1 MHGHFDNQR
10 SQCYKYYFIFSQM
23 AASFLEHLESAKK
36 KRRLCDDL
44 KVRSMLSSSYICLR
58 MSLMSYYA
66 RFSLLHVFISAGT
79 HLKTKV
85 CVYLPNMYPKSA
97 VLNRDGYK
105 HEG

>member
-1 MHGHFDNQR
+1 
-10 SQCYKYYFIFSQM
+10 M

-44 KVRSMLSSSYICLR
+44 KVRSNMLSSSYICLR

-85 CVYLPNMYPKSA
+85 RYLPRP
-97 VLNRDGYK
+97 
-105 HEG
+105 

>member
-1 MHGHFDNQR
+1 
-10 SQCYKYYFIFSQM
+10 M

-66 RFSLLHVFISAGT
+66 KFFIASCLYICRST
-79 HLKTKV
+79 SQ
-85 CVYLPNMYPKSA
+85 N
-97 VLNRDGYK
+97 
-105 HEG
+105 